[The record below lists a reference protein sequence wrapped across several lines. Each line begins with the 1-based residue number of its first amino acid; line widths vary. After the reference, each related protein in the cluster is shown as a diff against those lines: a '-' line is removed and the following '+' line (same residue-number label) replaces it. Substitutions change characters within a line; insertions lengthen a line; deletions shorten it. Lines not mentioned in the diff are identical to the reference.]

1 MNSQKWCAA
10 VIVTV
15 VVLSAPCP
23 ARAEETNDWNLVGA
37 FGTDFPL
44 EVGGG
49 LRLEMPYHLE
59 VQGTVGFLPEGY
71 SDVANDVGQQLGDY
85 DDVTARLI
93 DQTLQDALVFR
104 GLVGWHP
111 FGGGFFVQ
119 LGYSHIGVTGE
130 VNLRDLAN
138 SFLPGSGLAGLLP
151 GNPIVDGDADIDQ
164 LQGLVGYEW
173 ELGGNLVVRGA
184 LGFVYTFGASTH
196 IDVGGLDLP
205 APADELIHQ
214 GEEYVASIF
223 TDYFHVPT
231 ATVEIGYRF
240 F

>member
-1 MNSQKWCAA
+1 MRTQRWLVALVVA
-10 VIVTV
+10 
-15 VVLSAPCP
+15 VVLLVAPRLV
-23 ARAEETNDWNLVGA
+23 RAEPADGWNLVGA

-49 LRLEMPYHLE
+49 LRIEMPYHLE
-59 VQGTVGFLPEGY
+59 IQGTVGFLPEAY
-71 SDVANDVGQQLGDY
+71 SDVANDVGQQFGDY

-119 LGYSHIGVTGE
+119 VGYSHIGVTGE

-138 SFLPGSGLAGLLP
+138 SFLPGSGLGELLP
-151 GNPIVDGDADIDQ
+151 GSPIVNGDADIEQ

-173 ELGGNLVVRGA
+173 ELGSSFVVRGA
-184 LGFVYTFGASTH
+184 VGFVYTFGASAH
-196 IDVGGLDLP
+196 LDVARLDLP
-205 APADELIHQ
+205 AAANGLVHQ
-214 GEEYVASIF
+214 GEDYVSSIF

-231 ATVEIGYRF
+231 ATIEIGYRF

>member
-1 MNSQKWCAA
+1 MNIRKWGVALI
-10 VIVTV
+10 VIV
-15 VVLSAPCP
+15 VLGVAPRL
-23 ARAEETNDWNLVGA
+23 ARAEATEDWNLVGA

-49 LRLEMPYHLE
+49 LRVEMPYHLE

-71 SDVANDVGQQLGDY
+71 SDVANDVGQQFGDY
-85 DDVTARLI
+85 DDTTARLI

-119 LGYSHIGVTGE
+119 VGYSHIGVTGD
-130 VNLRDLAN
+130 VDLRDLAN
-138 SFLPGSGLAGLLP
+138 SFLPGSGLGGLLP
-151 GNPIVDGDADIDQ
+151 GNPIVNGDASIEQ
-164 LQGLVGYEW
+164 VQGLVGYEW
-173 ELGGNLVVRGA
+173 ELGSNLVVRGA
-184 LGFVYTFGASTH
+184 LGFVYTFGASAH
-196 IDVGGLDLP
+196 LDVAQLDLP
-205 APADELIHQ
+205 APADRLIAQ
-214 GEEYVASIF
+214 GEDYVASIF

-231 ATVEIGYRF
+231 ATLEIGYRF

>member
-1 MNSQKWCAA
+1 MNAKPWA
-10 VIVTV
+10 VALLVTV
-15 VVLSAPCP
+15 VLTATPRRSSAD
-23 ARAEETNDWNLVGA
+23 AAGDWNLVGA

-49 LRLEMPYHLE
+49 LRAEMPYGLE
-59 VQGTVGFLPEGY
+59 IQGTVGFLPEAY
-71 SDVANDVGQQLGDY
+71 SDVANDVGQQFGDY

-119 LGYSHIGVTGE
+119 VGYSHIGVTGE
-130 VNLRDLAN
+130 VNLRDLAS
-138 SFLPGSGLAGLLP
+138 SFLPGSGLGGLLP
-151 GNPIVDGDADIDQ
+151 GNSLVNGDASIEQ
-164 LQGLVGYEW
+164 FQGLVGYEW
-173 ELGGNLVVRGA
+173 EVGGGLLVRGA
-184 LGFVYTFGASTH
+184 LGFVYTFSASTH
-196 IDVGGLDLP
+196 LDVARLDLP
-205 APADELIHQ
+205 DPADRLIAE
-214 GEEYVASIF
+214 GEDYVSSIF

-231 ATVEIGYRF
+231 ASIEIGYRF